1 MNKEEIIEDFLQRI
15 PDRASVHDTAEAIEF
30 IAGIQ
35 KGLDELDRNQG
46 IQIEDV
52 ERELPSWI
60 IK

>member
-1 MNKEEIIEDFLQRI
+1 MNKKEIIEDFLQRI
-15 PDRASVHDTAEAIEF
+15 PDRASVRDTVQAIEF
-30 IAGIQ
+30 IAGVQ
-35 KGLDELDRNQG
+35 KGLDELDRTQR